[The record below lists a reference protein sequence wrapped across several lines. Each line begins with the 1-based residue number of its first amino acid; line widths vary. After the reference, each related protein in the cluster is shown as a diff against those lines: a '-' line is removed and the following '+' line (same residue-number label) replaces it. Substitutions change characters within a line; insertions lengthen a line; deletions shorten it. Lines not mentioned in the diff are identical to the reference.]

1 LTLPLEPSA
10 TSLQRDQRPVV
21 LVREVYSDSE
31 YSQDFDADSSR
42 RPIEKNDEHDKLKTT
57 SSVANEQL
65 TQAERIRLTLAKM
78 AKNYHSYEDNN
89 SSFEHNEKEV
99 WDAIVTGDKILHNVG
114 ESISKQRKIG
124 NNIQ

>member
-1 LTLPLEPSA
+1 
-10 TSLQRDQRPVV
+10 
-21 LVREVYSDSE
+21 VREVYSDSE

-78 AKNYHSYEDNN
+78 TKNYHSYEDNN